1 MINYINKLLLE
12 LFPINRSITGKGFID
27 SLKILVKKKNLK
39 LKSIKSGS
47 KVYDWV
53 VPKVWKV
60 KEAYIKYD
68 NKKIIDYKNNNLHI
82 ISYSSK
88 IKKKLFKLKQL

>member
-1 MINYINKLLLE
+1 MLE

-27 SLKILVKKKNLK
+27 SLKILVTKKNLK
-39 LKSIKSGS
+39 IKSIKSGT

-60 KEAYIKYD
+60 KDAYIKYND
-68 NKKIIDYKNNNLHI
+68 KKIIDYKKNNLHI
-82 ISYSSK
+82 ISYSTK
-88 IKKKLFKLKQL
+88 IKKKCILMN